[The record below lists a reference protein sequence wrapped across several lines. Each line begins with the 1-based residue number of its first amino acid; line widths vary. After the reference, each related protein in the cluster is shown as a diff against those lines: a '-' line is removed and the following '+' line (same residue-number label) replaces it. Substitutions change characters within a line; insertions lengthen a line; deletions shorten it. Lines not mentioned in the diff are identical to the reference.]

1 MKIILPFSVLIFLF
15 SSLTIAQTVTVSEEI
30 SIRND
35 NAYDIIGK
43 MGDRFLLYQ
52 EQTNK
57 VEIQAFDMR
66 MRQSWN
72 KELKFEHKRF
82 DIVGLIPDRNDFSI
96 IYHYKK
102 KRKEY
107 LRIQKYDA
115 AANMIDSATIV
126 QYGTSFGE
134 PAYQLIYSEDKKKVL
149 IYSIK
154 NQSDIKAVSY
164 DLNKKKILWATS
176 FEIDD
181 SQFFN
186 EHIELLVNNKGVMY
200 LIMSKDNR
208 KNKIDDHHYLV
219 YRCGAGSE
227 NIEVFTLP
235 MESKLSYGVLFDYDN
250 RNQVLVGGGLYTT
263 KNRNRAEGYFSVH
276 IPDYD
281 FRKYRLVYNTFEEQL
296 ISDLEEKTV
305 KDFKGLDNVRIQ
317 DIVLRKDGGMLLMF
331 ERTKEYERRMASAGR
346 GLVGADGL
354 RYIVDY
360 YYDHVFIVAV
370 HPDGTPHWDQIL
382 HKKQYSQDDNA
393 IFSSYFILKT
403 PSQLRL
409 LFNDDIKP
417 ESTVSEYV
425 INSTGDYDRNSVMS
439 TENQE
444 IKLRFRDAV
453 QVASNEVIVPS
464 ERRNRL
470 KLVRVIF

>member
-1 MKIILPFSVLIFLF
+1 MKFLLPFSILFFIF
-15 SSLTIAQTVTVSEEI
+15 SSFATAQTVTVSEEV

-72 KELKFEHKRF
+72 KELKFDHKRF
-82 DIVGLIPDRNDFSI
+82 DVVGLIPDRNSFSI

-115 AANMIDSATIV
+115 AANMVDSATII
-126 QYGTSFGE
+126 QYATAFGE
-134 PAYQLIYSEDKKKVL
+134 PAHQLIYSEDKKKVL

-154 NQSDIKAVSY
+154 NQSDIKAISY
-164 DLNKKKILWATS
+164 DLNQKKVLWEAK

-186 EHIELLVNNKGVMY
+186 EHIELILNNKGVMY
-200 LIMSKDNR
+200 LVMSKDNR
-208 KNKIDDHHYLV
+208 KNKMEDHHYLI
-219 YRCGAGSE
+219 YRCGKQD
-227 NIEVFTLP
+227 EVVEAFKLP
-235 MESKLSYGVLFDYDN
+235 MENKMSYGILFNYDN
-250 RNQVLVGGGLYTT
+250 RNQVLVAGGLYTT
-263 KNRNRAEGYFSVH
+263 KNRNRAEGFFSIH

-281 FRKYRLVYNTFEEQL
+281 FGKYRLRYNTFKEQL
-296 ISDLEEKTV
+296 ISDLEEKTI
-305 KDFKGLDNVRIQ
+305 KEFKGLDNVRIQ

-346 GLVGADGL
+346 GLVGSDGL

-403 PSQLRL
+403 PSKLRL
-409 LFNDDIKP
+409 LFNDDIKL

-425 INSTGDYDRNSVMS
+425 INSKGEYDRNSVMS
-439 TENQE
+439 TKNQE

>member
-1 MKIILPFSVLIFLF
+1 
-15 SSLTIAQTVTVSEEI
+15 
-30 SIRND
+30 
-35 NAYDIIGK
+35 
-43 MGDRFLLYQ
+43 MGERFLLYK

-82 DIVGLIPDRNDFSI
+82 EVVGMIPDRNNFSI

-115 AANMIDSATIV
+115 ASNMIDSATIA
-126 QYGTSFGE
+126 QYPVSFGE
-134 PAYQLIYSEDKKKVL
+134 PAHQMIYSEDRKKAL
-149 IYSIK
+149 IYTIK
-154 NQSDIKAVSY
+154 NQHDIKAISY
-164 DLNKKKILWATS
+164 DLLSKKILWEAS
-176 FEIDD
+176 FEIDN

-186 EHIELLVNNKGVMY
+186 EHIELILNNKGVMY
-200 LIMSKDNR
+200 LVMSKSNR
-208 KNKIDDHHYLV
+208 KSKIDAHHYLI
-219 YRCGAGSE
+219 YRCGKQNE
-227 NIEVFTLP
+227 IIEAFLLP
-235 MESKLSYGVLFDYDN
+235 MENKLTYNISFDYDN
-250 RNQVLVGGGLYTT
+250 RNQVLVAGGLYTV
-263 KNRNRAEGYFSVH
+263 KSRSRAEGYFSIY

-281 FRKYRLVYNTFEEQL
+281 FTKYRLNYNAFEEQL
-296 ISDLEEKTV
+296 VSDLEGKII
-305 KDFKGLDNVRIQ
+305 N
-317 DIVLRKDGGMLLMF
+317 
-331 ERTKEYERRMASAGR
+331 
-346 GLVGADGL
+346 GL

-360 YYDHVFIVAV
+360 YYDHVFIIAV

-409 LFNDDIKP
+409 LFNDDIKL

-425 INSTGDYDRNSVMS
+425 INSTGEYDRNSVMS
-439 TENQE
+439 TKNQE

-470 KLVRVIF
+470 KLVRVTF

>member
-1 MKIILPFSVLIFLF
+1 MKFLLPFSVLIFLF
-15 SSLTIAQTVTVSEEI
+15 SSFAIAQTVTVSEEV

-43 MGDRFLLYQ
+43 MGDRFLLYR

-57 VEIQAFDMR
+57 VEIQSFDMR
-66 MRQSWN
+66 MRQSWS
-72 KELKFEHKRF
+72 KELKFDHKRF
-82 DIVGLIPDRNDFSI
+82 DIVGMIPNRNSFSI
-96 IYHYKK
+96 IYHYRK
-102 KRKEY
+102 KRQEY
-107 LRIQKYDA
+107 LRIQKYDP
-115 AANMIDSATIV
+115 AANMIDSATIM
-126 QYGTSFGE
+126 QYPTSFGE
-134 PAYQLIYSEDKKKVL
+134 PSQQMIYSEDKKKAL

-154 NQSDIKAVSY
+154 NQSDIKAISY
-164 DLNKKKILWATS
+164 DLVNKRILWEAK

-186 EHIELLVNNKGVMY
+186 DHIELILNNKGVMY
-200 LIMSKDNR
+200 LVMSKDNR
-208 KNKIDDHHYLV
+208 KNKIDDHHYLI
-219 YRCGAGSE
+219 YRCGKQSAAVE
-227 NIEVFTLP
+227 AFKLP
-235 MESKLSYGVLFDYDN
+235 MESKLSYSVLFDYDN
-250 RNQVLVGGGLYTT
+250 RNEVLVAGGLYAT
-263 KNRNRAEGYFSVH
+263 KSRSRAEGYFSIY

-281 FRKYRLVYNTFEEQL
+281 FGKYRLNYNVFKNEL
-296 ISDLEEKTV
+296 IADLEGKTV
-305 KDFKGLDNVRIQ
+305 RDFKGLDNVRIQ
-317 DIVLRKDGGMLLMF
+317 DIVLRQDGGMLLMF

-360 YYDHVFIVAV
+360 YYDHVFIIAV
-370 HPDGTPHWDQIL
+370 HPDGTPHWNQIL

-409 LFNDDIKP
+409 LFNDDIKL

-439 TENQE
+439 TKNQE

>member
-1 MKIILPFSVLIFLF
+1 MKFLLPLSVLIFLF
-15 SSLTIAQTVTVSEEI
+15 SSLTFAQTVTVSEEV

-43 MGDRFLLYQ
+43 MGERFLLYR

-57 VEIQAFDMR
+57 VEIQSFDMR

-72 KELKFEHKRF
+72 KELKFDHKRF
-82 DIVGLIPDRNDFSI
+82 DVVGMVPDRNNFSI
-96 IYHYKK
+96 IYHYRK
-102 KRKEY
+102 KREEF
-107 LRIQKYDA
+107 LRIQKYDP
-115 AANMIDSATIV
+115 AANMIDSATII
-126 QYGTSFGE
+126 QYPTSFGE
-134 PAYQLIYSEDKKKVL
+134 PAHQLIYSEDKKKVL

-154 NQSDIKAVSY
+154 NQNDIKAISY
-164 DLNKKKILWATS
+164 DLKKKEILWEAN
-176 FEIDD
+176 FKIDD
-181 SQFFN
+181 SHFFN
-186 EHIELLVNNKGVMY
+186 EHIELILNNKGVMY
-200 LIMSKDNR
+200 LVMSKDNR
-208 KNKIDDHHYLV
+208 KNKIDEHNYLI
-219 YRCGAGSE
+219 YRCGANE
-227 NIEVFTLP
+227 DNIEAFKLP
-235 MESKLSYGVLFDYDN
+235 MESKLTFGVLFSYDN
-250 RNQVLVGGGLYTT
+250 RNQALVAGGLYTS
-263 KNRNRAEGYFSVH
+263 KNRNRAEGYFSIH

-281 FRKYRLVYNTFEEQL
+281 FGKYRLSYNSFENQL
-296 ISDLEEKTV
+296 ISDLEGKTI
-305 KDFKGLDNVRIQ
+305 KDFKGLENVRIQ

-346 GLVGADGL
+346 GDGL
-354 RYIVDY
+354 RFIVDY
-360 YYDHVFIVAV
+360 YYDNVFIVAV
-370 HPDGTPHWDQIL
+370 HPDGTPHWNQIL

-409 LFNDDIKP
+409 LFNDDIKL

-425 INSTGDYDRNSVMS
+425 INSTGEYDRNSVMS
-439 TENQE
+439 TKNQE

-453 QVASNEVIVPS
+453 QVASNELIIPS

>member
-1 MKIILPFSVLIFLF
+1 MKFLLPFSLLLFFFSFLAD
-15 SSLTIAQTVTVSEEI
+15 AQTVTVSEEV

-43 MGDRFLLYQ
+43 MGDRFLLYR

-66 MRQSWN
+66 MRESWN
-72 KELKFEHKRF
+72 KELKFDHKRF
-82 DIVGLIPDRNDFSI
+82 DVVGMIPDNNSFSI

-102 KRKEY
+102 KRQEY

-126 QYGTSFGE
+126 QYATSFGE
-134 PAYQLIYSEDKKKVL
+134 PPHQYIYSEDKKKVL
-149 IYSIK
+149 IYTIK
-154 NQSDIKAVSY
+154 QGDIKAISY
-164 DLNKKKILWATS
+164 DLVRKKILWDAK

-181 SQFFN
+181 NQFFN
-186 EHIELLVNNKGVMY
+186 DHVELILNNKGVMY
-200 LIMSKDNR
+200 LVISKDNR
-208 KNKIDDHHYLV
+208 RNKIDEHHYLI
-219 YRCGAGSE
+219 YRYGDQGNAVE
-227 NIEVFTLP
+227 AFKLP
-235 MESKLSYGVLFDYDN
+235 MESKLSFSVLFEYDN
-250 RNQVLVGGGLYTT
+250 RNQVLVAGGLYAV
-263 KNRNRAEGYFSVH
+263 KNRSRAEGYFSMY

-281 FRKYRLVYNTFEEQL
+281 FRKYRLKYNAFEAQL
-296 ISDLEEKTV
+296 VSDLEGKV
-305 KDFKGLDNVRIQ
+305 IKDFKGLENARIQ

-346 GLVGADGL
+346 GEGL

-370 HPDGTPHWDQIL
+370 HPDGSRHWDQIL

-409 LFNDDIKP
+409 LFNDDIKL

-425 INSTGDYDRNSVMS
+425 INSTGEYDRNSVMS
-439 TENQE
+439 TKNQE

>member
-1 MKIILPFSVLIFLF
+1 MKFLLPFSVLFFLF
-15 SSLTIAQTVTVSEEI
+15 SSLTIAQTVTVSEEV

-43 MGDRFLLYQ
+43 MGERFLLYR

-57 VEIQAFDMR
+57 VEIQSFDMR
-66 MRQSWN
+66 MRQSWK
-72 KELKFEHKRF
+72 KELKFDHKRF
-82 DIVGLIPDRNDFSI
+82 DIVGMIPDRNSFSI

-107 LRIQKYDA
+107 LRIQKYDP
-115 AANMIDSATIV
+115 AANMIDSATIM
-126 QYGTSFGE
+126 QYPSSFGE
-134 PAYQLIYSEDKKKVL
+134 PAQQLIYSEDKKKAL

-154 NQSDIKAVSY
+154 NQSNIKAISY
-164 DLNKKKILWATS
+164 DLVNKRILWEAK

-181 SQFFN
+181 SHFFN
-186 EHIELLVNNKGVMY
+186 EHIELILNNKGIMY
-200 LIMSKDNR
+200 LVMSKDNR
-208 KNKIDDHHYLV
+208 KNKIDEHHYLI
-219 YRCGAGSE
+219 YRCGKQSSAVEAFKLS
-227 NIEVFTLP
+227 
-235 MESKLSYGVLFDYDN
+235 MESKLSYSVLFDYDN
-250 RNQVLVGGGLYTT
+250 RNEVLVAGGLYAT
-263 KNRNRAEGYFSVH
+263 KSRIRAEGYFSIH

-281 FRKYRLVYNTFEEQL
+281 FGKYRLKYNPFENQL
-296 ISDLEEKTV
+296 VADLEGKAV

-317 DIVLRKDGGMLLMF
+317 DIVLRQDGGMLLMF
-331 ERTKEYERRMASAGR
+331 ERTKEYERRMATAGR

-370 HPDGTPHWDQIL
+370 HPDGTPHWNQIL

-409 LFNDDIKP
+409 LFNDDIKL

-425 INSTGDYDRNSVMS
+425 ISSTGEYDRNSVMS
-439 TENQE
+439 TKNQE

>member
-1 MKIILPFSVLIFLF
+1 MKSLLPFSVLIFLF
-15 SSLTIAQTVTVSEEI
+15 SSLVMAQTVTVSEEV

-35 NAYDIIGK
+35 NVYDIIGK

-72 KELKFEHKRF
+72 KELKFENKRF
-82 DIVGLIPDRNDFSI
+82 EVVGMIPDRNSFSI

-126 QYGTSFGE
+126 QYPTSFGE
-134 PAYQLIYSEDKKKVL
+134 PAHRLIHSEDRKKVL
-149 IYSIK
+149 IYTIK
-154 NQSDIKAVSY
+154 NQSEIKAISY
-164 DLNKKKILWATS
+164 DLINKKLLWEAK
-176 FEIDD
+176 FKIDD

-186 EHIELLVNNKGVMY
+186 EHIEMLLNNKGVMY
-200 LIMSKDNR
+200 LVMSKDNR
-208 KNKIDDHHYLV
+208 KNKIDDHHYLI
-219 YRCGAGSE
+219 YRCGKQNDIVEA
-227 NIEVFTLP
+227 FKLQ
-235 MESKLSYGVLFDYDN
+235 MESKLSYSVSFDYDN
-250 RNQVLVGGGLYTT
+250 RNQVLVAGGLYATAS
-263 KNRNRAEGYFSVH
+263 RSRAEGYFSMYV
-276 IPDYD
+276 PDYD
-281 FRKYRLVYNTFEEQL
+281 FGKYRLKYNAFEDQL
-296 ISDLEEKTV
+296 ISDLEGKTI
-305 KDFKGLDNVRIQ
+305 KNTKGLDNVRIQ

-360 YYDHVFIVAV
+360 YYDHVFIMAV

-409 LFNDDIKP
+409 LFNDDIKL

-425 INSTGDYDRNSVMS
+425 INSMGDYDRNSVMS
-439 TENQE
+439 TKNQE

>member
-1 MKIILPFSVLIFLF
+1 MKSLLFFSVLIILTASF
-15 SSLTIAQTVTVSEEI
+15 SVAQTVTVSEEI

-43 MGDRFLLYQ
+43 MGERFLLYE

-66 MRQSWN
+66 MRQSWK

-82 DIVGLIPDRNDFSI
+82 EVVGMVPDRNGFSI

-107 LRIQKYDA
+107 LRLQKYDA
-115 AANMIDSATIV
+115 AANMIDSATIK
-126 QYGTSFGE
+126 QYPTSFGE
-134 PAYQLIYSEDKKKVL
+134 PAHQMIYSEDRKKAL
-149 IYSIK
+149 IYTIK
-154 NQSDIKAVSY
+154 NQRDIVAISY
-164 DLNKKKILWATS
+164 DLVNKKTLWEAK

-186 EHIELLVNNKGVMY
+186 EHVEMILNNKGVMY
-200 LIMSKDNR
+200 LVLSKNNR
-208 KNKIDDHHYLV
+208 KSKIAEHHYLI
-219 YRCGAGSE
+219 YRCGKQNE
-227 NIEVFTLP
+227 VIEAFLLP
-235 MESKLSYGVLFDYDN
+235 MEGKMTYSISFDYDN
-250 RNQVLVGGGLYTT
+250 RNQVLVSGGLYSD
-263 KNRNRAEGYFSVH
+263 KNRNRAEGYFSMY

-281 FRKYRLVYNTFEEQL
+281 FGKYRLRYNPFETRL
-296 ISDLEEKTV
+296 ISDLEGKII
-305 KDFKGLDNVRIQ
+305 KDFKGLENVRIQ

-409 LFNDDIKP
+409 IFNDDIKL

-425 INSTGDYDRNSVMS
+425 INSTGEYDRNSVMS

-470 KLVRVIF
+470 KLVRVTF

>member
-1 MKIILPFSVLIFLF
+1 MKPLLFFSILTFLF
-15 SSLTIAQTVTVSEEI
+15 SSFSVAQTVTVSEEI

-43 MGDRFLLYQ
+43 MGERFLLYK

-82 DIVGLIPDRNDFSI
+82 EVVGMIPDRNNFSI

-115 AANMIDSATIV
+115 ASNMIDSATIA
-126 QYGTSFGE
+126 QYPVSFGE
-134 PAYQLIYSEDKKKVL
+134 PAHQMIYSEDRKKAL
-149 IYSIK
+149 IYTIK
-154 NQSDIKAVSY
+154 NQHDIKAISY
-164 DLNKKKILWATS
+164 DLLSKKILWEAS
-176 FEIDD
+176 FEIDN

-186 EHIELLVNNKGVMY
+186 EHIELILNNKGVMY
-200 LIMSKDNR
+200 LVMSKSNR
-208 KNKIDDHHYLV
+208 KSKIDAHHYLI
-219 YRCGAGSE
+219 YRCGKQNE
-227 NIEVFTLP
+227 IIEAFLLP
-235 MESKLSYGVLFDYDN
+235 MENKLTYNISFDYDN
-250 RNQVLVGGGLYTT
+250 RNQVLVAGGLYTV
-263 KNRNRAEGYFSVH
+263 KSRSRAEGYFSIY

-281 FRKYRLVYNTFEEQL
+281 FTKYRLNYNAFEEQL
-296 ISDLEEKTV
+296 VSDLEGKII
-305 KDFKGLDNVRIQ
+305 KDFKGLENVRIQ

-346 GLVGADGL
+346 GLLGADGL

-360 YYDHVFIVAV
+360 YYDHVFIIAV

-393 IFSSYFILKT
+393 IFSSY
-403 PSQLRL
+403 
-409 LFNDDIKP
+409 
-417 ESTVSEYV
+417 
-425 INSTGDYDRNSVMS
+425 
-439 TENQE
+439 
-444 IKLRFRDAV
+444 
-453 QVASNEVIVPS
+453 NEVIVPS

-470 KLVRVIF
+470 KLVRVTF